1 MDELKTI
8 RLTKREIEK
17 ILTTLQ
23 YSISRELEFLQD
35 NKDAPDSE
43 PFVIFLESI
52 QDQTEIYIKL
62 AEVINQP
69 AEIEE

>member
-62 AEVINQP
+62 AEVINQS

>member
-1 MDELKTI
+1 MDELRTI

-17 ILTTLQ
+17 MLTTLQ
-23 YSISRELEFLQD
+23 NSISGELEFLQD
-35 NKDAPDSE
+35 NKHAPDSE
-43 PFVIFLESI
+43 SFVIFLESI

-62 AEVINQP
+62 AEVLNQS